1 MMHRRAF
8 VTLLGGAAA
17 AWPVAASA
25 QQAAMPVV
33 GFLHPA
39 SFDTMAHLAA
49 AFRKGLG
56 DRGFV
61 EGHNVAVEYRFAEN
75 QLERLPSLVAE
86 LLRFPVT
93 VIVGNSTSMR
103 VAKSAT
109 STVPIVFVSGYDPVK
124 LGLVTSINRP
134 GGNVTGVTMFA
145 SEFGSKRLG
154 LMREVVPNSATIAFL
169 INPNTI
175 DGDIELA
182 DIQSAAHAMG
192 QKILV
197 VSAGSENDFVSIF
210 AQLVREGVGA
220 LVVAADPFFNSR
232 RERLVEL
239 ATRHAVPAIYEQR
252 EYAEAGGLMSY
263 GTSITDAY
271 RQLGDY
277 AGRVLKGARPADLP
291 VLQPTRFQ
299 LVINLKTAKALG
311 LAVPPT
317 LLARADEVI
326 E

>member
-1 MMHRRAF
+1 
-8 VTLLGGAAA
+8 
-17 AWPVAASA
+17 
-25 QQAAMPVV
+25 
-33 GFLHPA
+33 
-39 SFDTMAHLAA
+39 
-49 AFRKGLG
+49 
-56 DRGFV
+56 
-61 EGHNVAVEYRFAEN
+61 
-75 QLERLPSLVAE
+75 
-86 LLRFPVT
+86 
-93 VIVGNSTSMR
+93 
-103 VAKSAT
+103 
-109 STVPIVFVSGYDPVK
+109 
-124 LGLVTSINRP
+124 
-134 GGNVTGVTMFA
+134 MFA

-169 INPNTI
+169 MNPNTT

-182 DIQSAAHAMG
+182 DIQTAAHALG

-197 VSAGSENDFVSIF
+197 MSAGSENDFVSIF

-239 ATRHAVPAIYEQR
+239 ATQHAVPAIYEQR

-299 LVINLKTAKALG
+299 LVINLKTAKTLG
-311 LAVPPT
+311 LDIPPT

>member
-1 MMHRRAF
+1 
-8 VTLLGGAAA
+8 
-17 AWPVAASA
+17 
-25 QQAAMPVV
+25 
-33 GFLHPA
+33 
-39 SFDTMAHLAA
+39 
-49 AFRKGLG
+49 
-56 DRGFV
+56 
-61 EGHNVAVEYRFAEN
+61 
-75 QLERLPSLVAE
+75 
-86 LLRFPVT
+86 
-93 VIVGNSTSMR
+93 
-103 VAKSAT
+103 
-109 STVPIVFVSGYDPVK
+109 
-124 LGLVTSINRP
+124 
-134 GGNVTGVTMFA
+134 MFA

-169 INPNTI
+169 MNPNTI

-182 DIQSAAHAMG
+182 DIQSAADAMG

-197 VSAGSENDFVSIF
+197 VSAGSEDDFVSIF
-210 AQLVREGVGA
+210 DQLVREGVGA

-232 RERLVEL
+232 RERLFEL
-239 ATRHAVPAIYEQR
+239 ATRHAVPAIYEWR
-252 EYAEAGGLMSY
+252 EYAESGGLMSY

-299 LVINLKTAKALG
+299 LVINLKTAKTLG
-311 LAVPPT
+311 LEVPPS

>member
-1 MMHRRAF
+1 MKRREF
-8 VTLLGGAAA
+8 ISLLGGAAA
-17 AWPVAASA
+17 WPLAARA
-25 QQAAMPVV
+25 QQTAMPVV

-39 SFDTMAHLAA
+39 RLDTMAHLAA

-75 QLERLPSLVAE
+75 QLERLPSLVGE
-86 LLRFPVT
+86 LLRFPVA

-169 INPNTI
+169 MNPNTT

-182 DIQSAAHAMG
+182 DIQTAAHALG

-197 VSAGSENDFVSIF
+197 VTAGSEKDFVSIF

-239 ATRHAVPAIYEQR
+239 ATQHAVPTIYEQR

-271 RQLGDY
+271 RRLGDY

-311 LAVPPT
+311 LTIPAT
-317 LLARADEVI
+317 LLATADEVI